1 MKIRLPAPLP
11 PHLESAVTDDQLTAA
26 AQRFTGSLTDHLIQ
40 NRAWQT
46 EAWDFYHAMGEFWF
60 GTEWLANAC
69 SRVRLVAAVKRS
81 AGDEPD
87 ILDSDDDQL
96 SPADRMAID
105 VNDELAG
112 GVGGRSMMLKALA
125 TQLSIPGEGYV
136 VGEQRPTSTGELGPS
151 VWSVKSTNEIR
162 RREFT
167 SQRESPLGKSLN
179 GQPAAILPIQ
189 PRRPSPFEIQVE
201 ESRWRPLED
210 ESMVCRVWQPD
221 QQLSW
226 RACSAALPA
235 LPILREIDL
244 LNRRIIAELV
254 SRIAMNG
261 LLAIPDEATFPVRAE
276 FKDAADPFIAEL
288 IDTASKAIK
297 TPGSAAATIP
307 MPIRA
312 PAAMIEKIRHIP
324 FTTPLDPKL
333 FDARDRAIKRLA
345 ATLNVPQEV
354 VLGIA
359 DVSHWT
365 AWQIDESAVKM
376 HIAPLVEVICHGLTI
391 GYLRPRLE
399 AAGMA
404 PGDVDRYVIWY
415 DASELTTKPDLSIAA
430 KDAHDRGVIS
440 DTAYRRESGLS
451 EDDAPDFNADDGLK
465 RQVLVALALQGDKQ
479 AIAVLWPD
487 LEEKLAPPT
496 PPGYDPETGRP
507 LAPDQP
513 ADRSPAQAGNLV
525 KQAPSGGRAQPPTG
539 STPRPQPAGVGA
551 R

>member
-1 MKIRLPAPLP
+1 VKVHLPAPLP

-26 AQRFTGSLTDHLIQ
+26 AARFTGSLTDHLIQ
-40 NRAWQT
+40 NRAWQR

-81 AGDEPD
+81 ASDEPE
-87 ILDSDDDQL
+87 ILDPDDENL
-96 SPADRMAID
+96 SADDRMAID
-105 VNDELAG
+105 VIDELAG

-136 VGEQRPTSTGELGPS
+136 VGEQRPTGVGELGPA
-151 VWSVKSTNEIR
+151 VWSVKSTDEIR

-167 SQRESPLGKSLN
+167 PQRGTPLGSSSGQPVSISPL
-179 GQPAAILPIQ
+179 PE
-189 PRRPSPFEIQVE
+189 RRPSPFEIQVE
-201 ESRWRPLED
+201 EARWRPLED

-261 LLAIPDEATFPVRAE
+261 LLAIPDEATFPVRPE

-307 MPIRA
+307 MPIRV
-312 PAAMIEKIRHIP
+312 PAALIDKIKHIP
-324 FTTPLDPKL
+324 FTVALDPKL
-333 FDARDRAIKRLA
+333 FEARDRAIKRLA

-376 HIAPLVEVICHGLTI
+376 HISPLVEVICHGLTV
-391 GYLRPRLE
+391 GYQRPRLE
-399 AAGMA
+399 ATGMA

-415 DASELTTKPDLSIAA
+415 DASELTTKPDLSIAS
-430 KDAHDRGVIS
+430 KDAHDRGVVS
-440 DTAYRRESGLS
+440 DAAYRREAGFS
-451 EDDAPDFNADDGLK
+451 EDDAPDFKAEDGLK

-479 AIAVLWPD
+479 AIAALWPD
-487 LEEKLAPPT
+487 LEEKLAPPPT
-496 PPGYDPETGRP
+496 PGYDPNTGRP
-507 LAPDQP
+507 LAPEQP
-513 ADRSPAQAGNLV
+513 ANQSPAQPGNLV

-539 STPRPQPAGVGA
+539 STPQPQPATTG